1 MVTAIA
7 AAAVVIGAT
16 YLQGRMTDRWTGRNV
31 AAELQQ
37 SAERLEKLFPKKVGD
52 WEAVEEL
59 ESNPEELERAGR
71 RGAHFP
77 RLLQYEIEGAA
88 VGVRGLCHTP

>member
-1 MVTAIA
+1 MAAPPPRREDGRLCRCRREDSNHPERRGLPHKDIEAHRMRASCGMVTAIA

-37 SAERLEKLFPKKVGD
+37 SAE
-52 WEAVEEL
+52 
-59 ESNPEELERAGR
+59 
-71 RGAHFP
+71 
-77 RLLQYEIEGAA
+77 
-88 VGVRGLCHTP
+88 